1 MTPPH
6 RPPIHGLSAT
16 VLMEHFFDTYCDKIP
31 NASGSTD
38 TWHLNEMASKLD
50 VYDYILQTMNKGD
63 PEYVLMKDRPQR
75 KRARQGLMADAQ
87 EAVLRMEK
95 RAREGEYAHM
105 TLPHH
110 IDTHPPPLLNPSN
123 MSPSSAPTC

>member
-1 MTPPH
+1 
-6 RPPIHGLSAT
+6 
-16 VLMEHFFDTYCDKIP
+16 
-31 NASGSTD
+31 
-38 TWHLNEMASKLD
+38 
-50 VYDYILQTMNKGD
+50 MNKGD
-63 PEYVLMKDRPQR
+63 PNYVLMKNRPQR

-110 IDTHPPPLLNPSN
+110 IATHPPPLLNPSN
-123 MSPSSAPTC
+123 RTPVTSPPPQHLEPQPAASPPPFPIALQPRNLSPVHQT